1 MSATSHL
8 RCGLRRDGIRCR
20 PMSERFWYITGWV
33 CVAVGVTPLAGN
45 LLGVHTALDPVL
57 FLAGLVGA
65 AVRSEERRVGKE
77 CRSRWSPYHEKKKM
91 EKREGVEMVGKNRV
105 GVMIVDD

>member
-1 MSATSHL
+1 
-8 RCGLRRDGIRCR
+8 
-20 PMSERFWYITGWV
+20 MSERFWYITGWV

-65 AVRSEERRVGKE
+65 AVSMVCGKLARRRERAAAADAGGGQ
-77 CRSRWSPYHEKKKM
+77 
-91 EKREGVEMVGKNRV
+91 EGYRRKPRL
-105 GVMIVDD
+105 